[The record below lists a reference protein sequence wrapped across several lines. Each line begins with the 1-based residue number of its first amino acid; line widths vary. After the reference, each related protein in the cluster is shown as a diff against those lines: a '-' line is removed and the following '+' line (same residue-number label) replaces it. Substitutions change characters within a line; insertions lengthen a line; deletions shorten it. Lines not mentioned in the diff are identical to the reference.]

1 MGKTLAETIREITK
15 KHIDKIEIKKK
26 FKSLFKTKDLTKII
40 KFMKIDKK
48 NISNNINI
56 ILIKDFGNIVTNYHV
71 SEKKLKKFLF
81 LELKK

>member
-1 MGKTLAETIREITK
+1 
-15 KHIDKIEIKKK
+15 
-26 FKSLFKTKDLTKII
+26 
-40 KFMKIDKK
+40 MKIDKK